1 MDSSSIAIVGPG
13 RLGATVAARLS
24 SVGWRVTVVRRGET
38 IPVTPLTWLTV
49 PDAAIV
55 ARALDVPQGGLVIHS
70 AGCLGPE
77 VLWPHRGAV
86 LHPLM
91 TFPPPPEAAIPC
103 TADGHPDAVAAAVRL
118 AQALGWH
125 LQRGVVNRPAY
136 HAAACLASGHLAACF
151 AEASHV
157 YAAATGVSIE
167 AARSILAPLA
177 QASLARVVAA
187 GAAAISGPAVRGDVT
202 TLAAHR
208 AALPPD
214 TLPLYDAGTAAIQKL
229 AACSQKINDGVKSGD
244 YS

>member
-1 MDSSSIAIVGPG
+1 MDSPSIAIVGPG
-13 RLGATVAARLS
+13 RLGGSVAARLNA
-24 SVGWRVTVVRRGET
+24 VGWRVTVIGRGEP
-38 IPVTPLTWLTV
+38 IPVMPVTWLTV
-49 PDAAIV
+49 PDAEIA
-55 ARALDVPQGGLVIHS
+55 ARALDVPPGGLVIHS
-70 AGCLGPE
+70 AGCLGPD
-77 VLWPHRGAV
+77 VLSPHRGAV

-91 TFPPPPEAAIPC
+91 TFPPPHDATIPC
-103 TADGHPDAVAAAVRL
+103 TADGHPDALAAAVRL

-125 LQRGVVNRPAY
+125 LHQGVVNRPAY

-157 YAAATGVSIE
+157 FAASTGVSAE
-167 AARSILAPLA
+167 VARSILAPLA

-202 TLAAHR
+202 TIAAHR
-208 AALPPD
+208 ATLPPG

-229 AACSQKINDGVKSGD
+229 SECSQKINDGVKSGD